1 MAVFESGASSQQ
13 SGIDYRCINAAAA
26 LRMLF
31 IVIESAS
38 GGTLS
43 FGEDECVVVRS
54 HGGSF
59 PA

>member
-1 MAVFESGASSQQ
+1 MAVFESGASSRQ

-43 FGEDECVVVRS
+43 FGEDECAVVRS